1 MDICTGDQRD
11 QWYKEDKNEDF
22 RTFCKS
28 AEDEELRLSSTIGEE
43 TADLGQL
50 LANELDST
58 AAPVGFGDFD
68 SKLFDTPKTAY
79 CGAVPTGNFLQ
90 GFDQL
95 WSGEDDGHLPV
106 TPPLDLSHLGAAA
119 NPSIDVDDW
128 LPDYKVPDVNAT
140 RKYTPPPRN
149 NRNRVFFPIGPAAL
163 DRKMPANARN
173 AILQDAR
180 ETELS
185 RLRRQAFLLTGK
197 EAIMRNFIAHNE
209 LYAERRIANFEQLY
223 IQVEAHL
230 ENPKQYDL
238 PPGFTHFEALPK
250 ISEMT
255 ELQLREEIRCRGRT
269 DLLKLPPFEER
280 PPVPSGG
287 ASSDKVVRLRGGYI
301 FMG

>member
-1 MDICTGDQRD
+1 MKILGHFAKVQKMKILD
-11 QWYKEDKNEDF
+11 
-22 RTFCKS
+22 
-28 AEDEELRLSSTIGEE
+28 LSSTIGEE

-58 AAPVGFGDFD
+58 AAPVGFRDF
-68 SKLFDTPKTAY
+68 SARFRST
-79 CGAVPTGNFLQ
+79 
-90 GFDQL
+90 
-95 WSGEDDGHLPV
+95 LPV
-106 TPPLDLSHLGAAA
+106 PPPLDLSHLGAAA
-119 NPSIDVDDW
+119 NPSIANDDW
-128 LPDYKVPDVNAT
+128 LPDYKVPVVNAT
-140 RKYTPPPRN
+140 REYTPPPRN

-163 DRKMPANARN
+163 DREMPANARN

-185 RLRRQAFLLTGK
+185 RLRRQAFLLTRK

-301 FMG
+301 F

>member
-1 MDICTGDQRD
+1 MQ
-11 QWYKEDKNEDF
+11 KMKNLD
-22 RTFCKS
+22 
-28 AEDEELRLSSTIGEE
+28 LSSTNGEE
-43 TADLGQL
+43 TANLGQL

-58 AAPVGFGDFD
+58 AAPVGFRDF
-68 SKLFDTPKTAY
+68 SARFRST
-79 CGAVPTGNFLQ
+79 
-90 GFDQL
+90 
-95 WSGEDDGHLPV
+95 LPV
-106 TPPLDLSHLGAAA
+106 PPPLDLSHLGAAA
-119 NPSIDVDDW
+119 NPSIANDDW
-128 LPDYKVPDVNAT
+128 LPDYKVPVVNAT
-140 RKYTPPPRN
+140 REYTPPPRN

-230 ENPKQYDL
+230 ENPEQYDL

-255 ELQLREEIRCRGRT
+255 ELQLREEIRRRGRT

-280 PPVPSGG
+280 PPVPNINTGSQIP
-287 ASSDKVVRLRGGYI
+287 SDDQINSNPQGDDKG
-301 FMG
+301 

>member
-1 MDICTGDQRD
+1 MATFEQHRHVFRLDWTYVLGTNGSNGTKKIRMKILGHFAKVQ
-11 QWYKEDKNEDF
+11 KMKNLD
-22 RTFCKS
+22 
-28 AEDEELRLSSTIGEE
+28 LSSTNGEE
-43 TADLGQL
+43 TANLGQL

-58 AAPVGFGDFD
+58 AAPVGFRDF
-68 SKLFDTPKTAY
+68 SARFRST
-79 CGAVPTGNFLQ
+79 
-90 GFDQL
+90 
-95 WSGEDDGHLPV
+95 LPV
-106 TPPLDLSHLGAAA
+106 PPPLDLSHLGAAA
-119 NPSIDVDDW
+119 NLSIDDDNW

-163 DRKMPANARN
+163 DREMPANART

-230 ENPKQYDL
+230 ENRNNTTFH
-238 PPGFTHFEALPK
+238 PGSR
-250 ISEMT
+250 IS
-255 ELQLREEIRCRGRT
+255 RPC
-269 DLLKLPPFEER
+269 LKFR
-280 PPVPSGG
+280 
-287 ASSDKVVRLRGGYI
+287 R
-301 FMG
+301 